1 MAVRFSEHEFDQLKG
16 SLVLYNCALKNI
28 ETRVNILLDD
38 FMHLQSYNP
47 IEHVTSRLK
56 SPESI
61 AAKLHRRGFPVTAQS
76 AVDNL
81 FDIAGIRCICSYSKD
96 IAFMV
101 DIFRR
106 QGDMK
111 ILYERDYITHPK
123 STGYRSHHLALE
135 IPIYLAEET
144 KFIPVEVQI
153 RTQAMD
159 FWASLE
165 HKARYKYDDTGVPEY
180 ISQELVACAEEI
192 AALDT
197 RMYKIQQIMEGQRC
211 LETEENAQQTK
222 RG

>member
-1 MAVRFSEHEFDQLKG
+1 MTVRFSEQDFDALKG
-16 SLVLYNCALKNI
+16 SLVLFNCALKNV
-28 ETRVNILLDD
+28 ETRVNILLED
-38 FMHLQSYNP
+38 FMHLKPYNP

-61 AAKLHRRGFPVTAQS
+61 ASKLYRRGFPVNAQS
-76 AVDNL
+76 ALDNL

-96 IAFMV
+96 IPFMV

-106 QGDMK
+106 QADMR
-111 ILYERDYITHPK
+111 ILYERDYITQPK
-123 STGYRSHHLALE
+123 STGYRSYHIALE
-135 IPIYLAEET
+135 VPIYLSEET
-144 KFIPVEVQI
+144 KYMPVEVQI

-165 HKARYKYDDTGVPEY
+165 HKARYKYDTGVPES

-197 RMYKIQQIMEGQRC
+197 RMYMIQEAMEGRR
-211 LETEENAQQTK
+211 NF
-222 RG
+222 